1 MAIRHWIESSS
12 SRPISAGSSRTR
24 EERGGGGIRDSAL
37 EENIGHAQRTE
48 DNNSL
53 SIARNAVGNRYV
65 IPFIVT

>member
-1 MAIRHWIESSS
+1 MIAQRIW
-12 SRPISAGSSRTR
+12 TR
-24 EERGGGGIRDSAL
+24 EKRGEIRDSAL